1 MILVSLPKSWR
12 AQVTKTCLTHP
23 PHKRQLP
30 ALILPSALV
39 LIWNSGAVVSLF
51 TGGAFFGA
59 GLAAP
64 CADHFGRRMTILVGS
79 VIFLIGGAL
88 QTGAMNLSYLWSGR
102 FLAGVGVGF
111 LTMIIPL
118 YQAEICHPSIRGT
131 VTALQQFMLGI
142 GALIATWVS
151 YGTFV
156 SLESTAAWR
165 IPLGIQMIPAVALAA
180 LIFLFPES
188 PRWQIDNNRGEE
200 GLKTLARLHA
210 KGDVNNPWVRAEY
223 DQIQENITY
232 EHEHEAKSYGEL
244 FVNRSCFRRLLIAC
258 ALQASIQM
266 TGVSAIQYYSVTIYG
281 EIGISADL
289 TLRYQAINSVIALI
303 AQFLCVL
310 LIDKFG
316 RRWTLIYG
324 NLFNMVTFIVA
335 TALLASYPPGATENV
350 NVGAEWGFIIV

>member
-1 MILVSLPKSWR
+1 MAYTTWYPDDPRCCACSIDLLVP
-12 AQVTKTCLTHP
+12 Q
-23 PHKRQLP
+23 
-30 ALILPSALV
+30 
-39 LIWNSGAVVSLF
+39 
-51 TGGAFFGA
+51 
-59 GLAAP
+59 
-64 CADHFGRRMTILVGS
+64 
-79 VIFLIGGAL
+79 
-88 QTGAMNLSYLWSGR
+88 
-102 FLAGVGVGF
+102 
-111 LTMIIPL
+111 
-118 YQAEICHPSIRGT
+118 
-131 VTALQQFMLGI
+131 
-142 GALIATWVS
+142 
-151 YGTFV
+151 
-156 SLESTAAWR
+156 
-165 IPLGIQMIPAVALAA
+165 
-180 LIFLFPES
+180 S

-210 KGDVNNPWVRAEY
+210 KGDVNDPWVRAEY

-244 FVNRSCFRRLLIAC
+244 FANRSCFRRLLIAC

-310 LIDKFG
+310 LIDRFG

-350 NVGAEWGFIIV
+350 NVGAEWGFIIT